1 MPERDPRGDRAR
13 SGTCF
18 HCPALGMNEGGR
30 GPRAAAML
38 QYPARRHPRLSGGAN
53 GGSAIREADANRP
66 PDSSIVAARTG
77 PTGRGTGGKRATV
90 ATPGRPMAQ
99 GSKRSVGKRMESSV
113 RSQAEGFRYGSHRVL
128 ESRGDARGGG
138 QEAFAIA
145 MPVFKKRPDP
155 SRING
160 AELSVR
166 LHDIAAR
173 IPGLQIALERIVR
186 VARKPVFRAI
196 EAECPGDAPAY
207 AIA

>member
-1 MPERDPRGDRAR
+1 
-13 SGTCF
+13 
-18 HCPALGMNEGGR
+18 MNEGGR

-128 ESRGDARGGG
+128 ESRGDARGDG

-145 MPVFKKRPDP
+145 MPDSKR
-155 SRING
+155 G
-160 AELSVR
+160 
-166 LHDIAAR
+166 R
-173 IPGLQIALERIVR
+173 IPVVSTARNFRLDCTTLQRASPACRLRWSELLEWLANRYSAQSKRSAPVMPRPTRSRNGLIIWS
-186 VARKPVFRAI
+186 
-196 EAECPGDAPAY
+196 G
-207 AIA
+207 